1 MDIAALAL
9 TAVLLSGAGA
19 PDPEPAPKD
28 AAQTEPEKKPTVA
41 QLVGADPASRE
52 EMEPVLLE
60 IAREY
65 KSYVRVSDSANW
77 APEMCRVPTPS
88 GVLESVSKDAS
99 THGRKLY
106 FLFARDQ
113 KDYSAI
119 GWSVYDE
126 KPDRK
131 PFAAA
136 VGQVIVKESFKPVE
150 VADPKDVPAPP
161 KPNPDDPN
169 RGLGR
174 RRDLPDTYTRDASGR
189 LYHTGDAAGLFI
201 MAKVAEAEKAGTE
214 KPGTDKGWIY
224 ATISADLKQVT
235 AMGRIESCMECHVKA
250 KHDRLFGPKWLQERD
265 TRVQEK
271 EAGRPAEQP
280 APAATPKGR

>member
-1 MDIAALAL
+1 MNTAALAV
-9 TAVLLSGAGA
+9 TVALLLGAGA

-28 AAQTEPEKKPTVA
+28 AAPSETEKKPTVA
-41 QLVGADPASRE
+41 RLVGADPASRE

-65 KSYVRVSDSANW
+65 KSYVRVSDSAGW
-77 APEMCRVPTPS
+77 APVLCEAPAPS
-88 GVLESVSKDAS
+88 GVLESASKDAS
-99 THGRKLY
+99 THGKKLY

-119 GWSVYDE
+119 GWSIFNE
-126 KPDRK
+126 KPDGK

-150 VADPKDVPAPP
+150 VADPKDVPPP
-161 KPNPDDPN
+161 LRRDQDDPN
-169 RGLGR
+169 RGFIPPR
-174 RRDLPDTYTRDASGR
+174 ELPETYTRDAAGR

-201 MAKVAEAEKAGTE
+201 MAKVAEAEKAGTD
-214 KPGTDKGWIY
+214 KPGTDRGWVY

-235 AMGRIESCMECHVKA
+235 SMGRIESCMECHVKA

-280 APAATPKGR
+280 AATPKGR